1 MFEPGK
7 EGKSGGPCPVQQCPW
22 AERSTERSRP
32 GQSAARALVVLTELS
47 LAAGWRQESGL
58 QQETSLH
65 LEELGAQDGVS

>member
-1 MFEPGK
+1 MAGRVK
-7 EGKSGGPCPVQQCPW
+7 GRCLNQ
-22 AERSTERSRP
+22 ERKANQVALALSSNVP